1 MISLESVRASYKTK
15 TGAHVIDDDSA
26 RSFVELIEH
35 GISLDCILEILTG
48 FTDTYSSSNIED
60 NRRGAAVRKLIR
72 CEIVRRSA
80 LFCALLGVNRIILS
94 PFGYDRR
101 FDSMKYAKT
110 WLELHGY
117 SKLEKSIYRDCFQ
130 AWIKKESV
138 AKIQKMPDGKFL
150 VQEVKIV

>member
-1 MISLESVRASYKTK
+1 MHISDQSAHDFVKMIEAGGSIECVIEIMAGLYSTYDVDIREQTKRAM
-15 TGAHVIDDDSA
+15 AID
-26 RSFVELIEH
+26 R
-35 GISLDCILEILTG
+35 
-48 FTDTYSSSNIED
+48 
-60 NRRGAAVRKLIR
+60 LIR

-101 FDSMKYAKT
+101 FDKQKDAVL
-110 WLELHGY
+110 WLELSGY

-150 VQEVKIV
+150 VQEFKIV